1 MKYIENQKLEI
12 IKNKILKIN
21 KPNILELGV
30 QKGNSTNMFLEVCNQ
45 NDGYLTSIDIDDC
58 RNVSD
63 DKRWNFIH
71 SSDDNF
77 KFIETKINDKKFD
90 VLYIDSFHEP
100 NHVRKVFY
108 YYFYILKKGGMI
120 FIDDVVWLPYVKGG
134 YRDNDFVERIN
145 RSVFEK
151 LMEIYNQNTDNLT
164 LDINFNESGLAI
176 LNKIG
181 TELNAE
187 KKIMNRLFSL
197 KNIIKKYIY
206 EPKPKK

>member
-1 MKYIENQKLEI
+1 MENKKLKI
-12 IKNKILKIN
+12 IKNKVLKLD

-30 QKGNSTNMFLEVCNQ
+30 QNGNSTNMFLEICNQ

-58 RNVSD
+58 SNVS
-63 DKRWNFIH
+63 
-71 SSDDNF
+71 
-77 KFIETKINDKKFD
+77 NDKKFD

-100 NHVRKVFY
+100 NHVKKVFY
-108 YYFYILKKGGMI
+108 HYFYFLKKGGMI

-176 LNKIG
+176 LTKIG
-181 TELNAE
+181 TELNVE
-187 KKIMNRLFSL
+187 KKIKNRLFSL
-197 KNIIKKYIY
+197 KNIIKRYIY